1 MAYDK
6 YVWLVPLSSTGV
18 PVSAESALTS
28 PTTLACYR
36 LLVDTISTLP
46 IHIYERLAEGGKA
59 RAVHPAEKLLNGFTA
74 PWEHNETFRKK
85 VTGDA
90 ILHADG
96 LAVAIKVQSGSRRG
110 ETLEI
115 HRLDPRA
122 VRIEYDRA
130 TGEPRYTVT
139 LADGTKEY
147 AWQDVI
153 HLPGIFNGSTTCSKS
168 IVDLAREAI
177 GIDIV
182 MAQHQAKLFA
192 NGARPAGILKIP
204 GKLSE
209 IAVDRIRESWN
220 SQHQGSENSG
230 KTAILEGGVEF
241 EPISLNSTDAQFL
254 ELRKLAIEDIARAF
268 GVPSILVGSLD
279 RATWKNAEELS
290 RQFLTYC
297 LKPWLNA
304 WQAALERALLTPAER
319 DSLFIEFV
327 VDDIVRADLASR
339 FNAYFQA
346 VGGPWM
352 LANEA
357 RAADN
362 QAPVEGGDV
371 LRTPLNTA
379 PAASTPTQ
387 QDQNENSDTAAAA

>member
-1 MAYDK
+1 MTYDQ

-18 PVSAESALTS
+18 AVSAETALTS

-36 LLVDTISTLP
+36 LLVDTIATLP
-46 IHIYERLAEGGKA
+46 VHVYQRLAGGGKQ
-59 RAVHPAEKLLNGFTA
+59 RAEHPIEKLLSGFVS
-74 PWEHNETFRKK
+74 PWEHNESFRKK

-90 ILHADG
+90 ILHGDG
-96 LAVAIKVQSGSRRG
+96 VAVAIKVRG
-110 ETLEI
+110 KTREI
-115 HRLDPRA
+115 HRLNRSAVSIQCDP
-122 VRIEYDRA
+122 A
-130 TGEPRYTVT
+130 TGEPRYIVT
-139 LADGTKEY
+139 LADGGSQEY
-147 AWQDVI
+147 SWADVI
-153 HLPGIFNGSTTCSKS
+153 HIPGIFNGGPISKS
-168 IVDLAREAI
+168 IIQLAREAI
-177 GIDIV
+177 GVDIT

-192 NGARPAGILKIP
+192 NGARPAGLLKVP
-204 GKLSE
+204 GKLTD
-209 IAVDRIRESWN
+209 IAIGKIRDSWN

-241 EPISLNSTDAQFL
+241 QPISLNSTDAQFL

-362 QAPVEGGDV
+362 QAPVAGGDV

-387 QDQNENSDTAAAA
+387 QQDPNENDVAAA

>member
-1 MAYDK
+1 MTYDQ

-18 PVSAESALTS
+18 AVSAETALTS

-36 LLVDTISTLP
+36 LLVDIVSTLP
-46 IHIYERLAEGGKA
+46 VHVYQRLPDGGKKRAEHSVERLLA
-59 RAVHPAEKLLNGFTA
+59 GFCS
-74 PWEHNETFRKK
+74 PWEHSETLRKK

-90 ILHADG
+90 ILRGDG
-96 LAVAIKVQSGSRRG
+96 LAVAVKVRG
-110 ETLEI
+110 ETREI
-115 HRLDPRA
+115 HRLDPSA
-122 VRIEYDRA
+122 IKIECDRA
-130 TGEPRYTVT
+130 TGEPKYTAT
-139 LADGTKEY
+139 LADGGTKEY
-147 AWQDVI
+147 SWRDII
-153 HLPGIFNGSTTCSKS
+153 HVPGIFNGGHSSKS
-168 IVDLAREAI
+168 IIDLAREAI
-177 GIDIV
+177 GVDIT
-182 MAQHQAKLFA
+182 MSQHQAKLFA
-192 NGARPAGILKIP
+192 NGARPAGLLKVP
-204 GKLSE
+204 GKLTD
-209 IAVDRIRESWN
+209 IAVGKIRDSWN
-220 SQHQGSENSG
+220 SQHQGSENAG

-241 EPISLNSTDAQFL
+241 QPISLNSTDAQFL

-297 LKPWLNA
+297 LRPWLNA
-304 WQAALERALLTPAER
+304 WQAALERALLTPKER
-319 DSLFIEFV
+319 ESLFIEFNA
-327 VDDIVRADLASR
+327 DDIVRADLAAR
-339 FNAYFQA
+339 FDAFSKA

-379 PAASTPTQ
+379 PAASTPAK
-387 QDQNENSDTAAAA
+387 DPNENDVPA